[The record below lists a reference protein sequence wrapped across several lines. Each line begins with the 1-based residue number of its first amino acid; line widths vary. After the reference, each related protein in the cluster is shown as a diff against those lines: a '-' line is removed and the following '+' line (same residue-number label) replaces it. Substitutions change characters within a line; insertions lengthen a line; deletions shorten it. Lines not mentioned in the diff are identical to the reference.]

1 MTDDARKQR
10 TRERYPIVAE
20 FLDEIREWDK
30 DAKLTW
36 ASENG
41 RTMGERAPR
50 GVTPTTDH
58 YHMGG
63 Q

>member
-20 FLDEIREWDK
+20 FLDEIRAEFGE
-30 DAKLTW
+30 ATLTY

-41 RTMGERAPR
+41 RQLGERGPD
-50 GVTPTTDH
+50 GVSVSEIVL
-58 YHMGG
+58 
-63 Q
+63 

>member
-1 MTDDARKQR
+1 MTDAQKR
-10 TRERYPIVAE
+10 TRARYPVVAE
-20 FLDEIREWDK
+20 ILDAVRAEFGD
-30 DAKLTW
+30 DCVLTY

-63 Q
+63 K